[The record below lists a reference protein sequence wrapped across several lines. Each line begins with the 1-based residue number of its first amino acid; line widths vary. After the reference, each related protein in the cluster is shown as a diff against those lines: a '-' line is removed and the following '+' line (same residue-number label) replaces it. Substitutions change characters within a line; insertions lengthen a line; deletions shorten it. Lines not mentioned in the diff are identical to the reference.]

1 MYHIK
6 LNGEGGKIAMT
17 LNNNQYEFVLNVP
30 DCWTDF
36 DERRNYY
43 KEILTSRFNENL
55 ADKILKIIDY
65 NWSDF
70 AEKTAIVI
78 EVEGTKCLTW
88 MTDEFTPIECAEKVF
103 PFDEKQIYP
112 MQMAEMKI
120 CFKRYY

>member
-1 MYHIK
+1 M
-6 LNGEGGKIAMT
+6 M

-30 DCWTDF
+30 ENWSDF
-36 DERRNYY
+36 DEKRDDYRVM
-43 KEILTSRFNENL
+43 LSSQFNANL
-55 ADKILKIIDY
+55 ADKILKIIEY

-70 AEKTAIVI
+70 AEETAIVI

-88 MTDEFTPIECAEKVF
+88 ITDEFTPIECAEKVF

>member
-1 MYHIK
+1 
-6 LNGEGGKIAMT
+6 MT

-30 DCWTDF
+30 DNWTDF
-36 DERRNYY
+36 DEHREDYRAM
-43 KEILTSRFNENL
+43 LASQFNENL
-55 ADKILKIIDY
+55 ADKMLKIIDW

-70 AEKTAIVI
+70 AEETAIVI

-88 MTDEFTPIECAEKVF
+88 ITDEFTPIECSEKVF

-112 MQMAEMKI
+112 MQIAEMKI